1 MDTSVIATRTNPQTA
16 TVTATP
22 AAVELHDAA
31 FVFVRARPGLLKIA
45 NRILRD
51 PGEAEDVIQETWL
64 RWQGTDRTVV
74 ANPGALLRTTTVR
87 LAINVLQ
94 SARRR
99 RESSATPWLPEP
111 TNGNTTPEVLAER
124 QNAVEQAVALLLQTL
139 TPNQRAAY
147 VLREAFGYS
156 YDEIGDLLDLTVAN
170 ARQQVSRAQ
179 DRLNNRRHRQHVD
192 AVTHRRLVQ
201 AIFTAARTGNLGQ
214 LERVLTRR
222 DAPRSD
228 AGTGTYD
235 GMPPET
241 IPTRPAHDTEAWVA

>member
-1 MDTSVIATRTNPQTA
+1 MGTSVIADRQNPQTA
-16 TVTATP
+16 VATATT
-22 AAVELHDAA
+22 AATELHDAA

-64 RWQGTDRTVV
+64 RWQGTDRSVV
-74 ANPGALLRTTTVR
+74 VNPGALLRTTTVR

-111 TNGNTTPEVLAER
+111 ADAGMTPEALAER
-124 QNAVEQAVALLLQTL
+124 QNAVEHAVALLLQTL

-156 YDEIGDLLDLTVAN
+156 YDQIGDLLHLSVAN

-201 AIFTAARTGNLGQ
+201 AIFTAARTGDLGQ
-214 LERVLTRR
+214 LERVLIRQ
-222 DAPRSD
+222 DAHGSD
-228 AGTGTYD
+228 AATN
-235 GMPPET
+235 
-241 IPTRPAHDTEAWVA
+241 TRPGTARAISA